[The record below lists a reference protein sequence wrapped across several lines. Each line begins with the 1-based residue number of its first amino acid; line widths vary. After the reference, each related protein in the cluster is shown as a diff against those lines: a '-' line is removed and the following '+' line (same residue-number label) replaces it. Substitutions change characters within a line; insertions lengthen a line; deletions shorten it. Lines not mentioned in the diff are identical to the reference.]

1 MSEPIGGVANPF
13 FVLMRRLL
21 SDERVRFLLVGG
33 VNTAIGYT
41 IFVVLQFLVGRHTS
55 YLVSLYGAYL
65 LATLIAFPIHRR
77 FTFRAS
83 GAGNLGIDFL
93 KFQGVNLIALAVN
106 TIALPLFVE
115 FAMLTPILAQ
125 AIVVIATT
133 SISYFGHK
141 FFTFRRSRARKT

>member
-1 MSEPIGGVANPF
+1 MAEPVGAAVHPLISLA
-13 FVLMRRLL
+13 RRLL
-21 SDERVRFLLVGG
+21 SDERVRFILVGG
-33 VNTAIGYT
+33 VNTVIGYS
-41 IFVVLQFLVGRHTS
+41 IFVLIQILVGRHTS